1 MLNADQLQRLGIG
14 AEWVDPLNQT
24 FQRFGLD
31 NALRQAGFIGQC
43 AHESK
48 NFHDLEEGLT
58 YKTAARLMAIFPR
71 RFPTIESATPFINN
85 PKALGN
91 KIYANRMGNRDEA
104 SGDGYRFRGRGLLQC
119 TGSDLYYKFGKAIN
133 MDFWADPDLLATPT
147 YAALSAGWFWD
158 THKLNALADAR
169 DWTKMTKVINGG
181 TIGLEHRI
189 AAINK
194 AIEVL

>member
-1 MLNADQLQRLGIG
+1 
-14 AEWVDPLNQT
+14 
-24 FQRFGLD
+24 
-31 NALRQAGFIGQC
+31 
-43 AHESK
+43 
-48 NFHDLEEGLT
+48 
-58 YKTAARLMAIFPR
+58 
-71 RFPTIESATPFINN
+71 
-85 PKALGN
+85 
-91 KIYANRMGNRDEA
+91 
-104 SGDGYRFRGRGLLQC
+104 
-119 TGSDLYYKFGKAIN
+119 
-133 MDFWADPDLLATPT
+133 LATPT